1 MNTLNAQHHL
11 DWFRVNSRERSYQLR
26 VGQQE
31 WLSLTWQTIRGTC
44 ATAQAHTERWIYTCV
59 GYLSRLVIVQSALT
73 GKTLAT
79 FKPGSGGGVL
89 RFIDGCSYTL
99 RASQST
105 HLEMLWQDQ
114 QGKIVVRFNGDF
126 GFDTKSGGV
135 ELADDST
142 LMLCPNIE
150 LLISLGWYLLVSSR
164 LDMSV
169 IL

>member
-1 MNTLNAQHHL
+1 MNMVATQHHL
-11 DWFRVNSRERSYQLR
+11 DWFRVDSRERSYQLR

-44 ATAQAHTERWIYTCV
+44 ATAQTHSERWTYTCV

-89 RFIDGCSYTL
+89 RFIDGRSYIL
-99 RASQST
+99 RTAQST
-105 HLEMLWQDQ
+105 HLEMLWQDH

-142 LMLCPNIE
+142 QMPFPDTE